1 LSHIL
6 SAKDKQFIVKAKL
19 EGFGS
24 RYIAKVIGCSKSTV
38 NNFYVSYQES
48 VERPEP
54 KILIFD
60 LEAAADISAGF
71 QRWNVNISSDHV
83 VQEGHWILS
92 AAWKWLGEDE
102 VYSCAVTPEEAL
114 TCNDINPVSQ
124 LYEAFEKSDIVVAHN
139 LDRYDLPLFK
149 TRLLLNGM
157 DNHRTVKG
165 IDTLKIA
172 KQLKFPS
179 NKLSSIAK
187 YLDIEDTKHEM
198 NIKDWIA
205 CNNGCP
211 VAIEK
216 MRKYNAQDVVL
227 LEQVYLR
234 LRSFDNKSSID
245 RFYADDKERCSSCGH
260 DSLTSTGNTVKLG
273 VSEYEEV
280 ICNSCGHRNRKR
292 KNVISKEKRKNIV
305 M

>member
-1 LSHIL
+1 MSHIL

-24 RYIAKVIGCSKSTV
+24 RYIAKVIGCSKSAV

-48 VERPEP
+48 VERPDP

-102 VYSCAVTPEEAL
+102 VYSCAVTPEEAVE
-114 TCNDINPVSQ
+114 CNDINPVSQ
-124 LYEAFEKSDIVVAHN
+124 LYEAFEKSDIVIAHN
-139 LDRYDLPLFK
+139 SDRYDLPLFK

-157 DNHRTVKG
+157 DNHRTVKS

-205 CNNGCP
+205 CNEGCP
-211 VAIEK
+211 SALEK

-234 LRSFDNKSSID
+234 LRSFDSKSSLD

-280 ICNSCGHRNRKR
+280 ICNSCGHRNRRR
-292 KNVISKEKRKNIV
+292 KNVNSKEKRKNIV